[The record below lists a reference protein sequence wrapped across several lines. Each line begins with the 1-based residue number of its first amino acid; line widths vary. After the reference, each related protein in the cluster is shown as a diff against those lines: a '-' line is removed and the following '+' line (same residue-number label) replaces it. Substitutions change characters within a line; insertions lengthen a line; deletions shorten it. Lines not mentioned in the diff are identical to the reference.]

1 MLATGLEAQGKT
13 VKTLSLEEAI
23 KIATE
28 NNLSLKLSG
37 IEVDL
42 SKNRVR
48 KAKSHFYPQIESK
61 LVLPFLERESGISVE
76 QLVWDFNRTSN
87 YVKTA
92 RSELKA
98 AEYLNSRV
106 LNDTIRNTTILYY
119 KALINKS
126 RLEAAEKNLEKNNT
140 TLEKIRVQNKL
151 RRVSD
156 LDLTRAISDA
166 GNARLNLLSK
176 QNQYEVSKMNLLNSI
191 GADFDT
197 DIELAEQEHFEFSN
211 YDLNSSLKKAIQ
223 NSLELKRLN
232 AEHSAK
238 LNETKASKGK
248 FYPQIFGRA
257 AFRFEGK
264 GGDDEPSLVAGLGL
278 RFPIFTGFARL
289 ARLNISKAETTRALI
304 QIEKAKKKIESEIK
318 KLFMD
323 LKFGREKIDLTRI
336 NNNIALDNLNLVREK
351 SRLGRASGIDLAEAE
366 FLYSQSRSDY
376 IEAIYDHKITKA
388 KFSSLIGEH

>member
-1 MLATGLEAQGKT
+1 MLATGLEAQGET

-126 RLEAAEKNLEKNNT
+126 RLEAAEKIWRKKYNT
-140 TLEKIRVQNKL
+140 
-151 RRVSD
+151 
-156 LDLTRAISDA
+156 
-166 GNARLNLLSK
+166 
-176 QNQYEVSKMNLLNSI
+176 
-191 GADFDT
+191 
-197 DIELAEQEHFEFSN
+197 
-211 YDLNSSLKKAIQ
+211 
-223 NSLELKRLN
+223 
-232 AEHSAK
+232 
-238 LNETKASKGK
+238 
-248 FYPQIFGRA
+248 
-257 AFRFEGK
+257 
-264 GGDDEPSLVAGLGL
+264 
-278 RFPIFTGFARL
+278 
-289 ARLNISKAETTRALI
+289 
-304 QIEKAKKKIESEIK
+304 
-318 KLFMD
+318 
-323 LKFGREKIDLTRI
+323 
-336 NNNIALDNLNLVREK
+336 
-351 SRLGRASGIDLAEAE
+351 
-366 FLYSQSRSDY
+366 
-376 IEAIYDHKITKA
+376 
-388 KFSSLIGEH
+388 